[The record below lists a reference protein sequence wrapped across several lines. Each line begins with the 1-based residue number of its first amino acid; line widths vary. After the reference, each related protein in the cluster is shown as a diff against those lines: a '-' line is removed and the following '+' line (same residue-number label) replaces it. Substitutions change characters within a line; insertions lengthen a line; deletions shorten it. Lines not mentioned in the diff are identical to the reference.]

1 MDSSR
6 EKSLSDLL
14 FAGAREL
21 DLTPTQYSRAVQHY
35 EAVGQYLD
43 GGPLLVYSPVIFAQG
58 SMAIGTATK
67 PIGRDEFDIDLMCK
81 LREGCTSQ
89 SPADVKR
96 LVGNRLKDHGTYKQ
110 MLDEKNRCWRLSY
123 AGEFH
128 MDIIPSIPDRRDS
141 SSASLLVPDKQL
153 HC

>member
-81 LREGCTSQ
+81 LREGCT
-89 SPADVKR
+89 
-96 LVGNRLKDHGTYKQ
+96 
-110 MLDEKNRCWRLSY
+110 LSLI
-123 AGEFH
+123 H
-128 MDIIPSIPDRRDS
+128 I
-141 SSASLLVPDKQL
+141 
-153 HC
+153 